1 MKSAKNFFNSCWIT
15 LSRRSLLFTVINTVY
30 FGSIFTSTL
39 LMQWWFPAP
48 PNGEFVEFPGF
59 AFTDWGLPALVL
71 SIFLFNLIVSGFIL
85 TTLTGL
91 MFFVLPLAIL
101 VWRATIWGALLNGL
115 STPMLL
121 LALPTLIFEGEG
133 YVLTSVAGVILG
145 LSWLKHSLIYG
156 NEPISR
162 GEALKKAFKE
172 ATRLF
177 IWVTIL
183 LFVAALIEGFTIAWL
198 A

>member
-1 MKSAKNFFNSCWIT
+1 LKSAKNFFNSCWIT
-15 LSRRSLLFTVINTVY
+15 LSKRSLLFTVINTVY

-48 PNGEFVEFPGF
+48 PNGEFEEFPGF
-59 AFTDWGLPALVL
+59 AFTDWGLPTLVL
-71 SIFLFNLIVSGFIL
+71 SIFLFNLIISGFIL

-101 VWRATIWGALLNGL
+101 VWRAIIWGALLNGL

-156 NEPISR
+156 NAPLSR
-162 GEALKKAFKE
+162 VEALKKAFKE

-183 LFVAALIEGFTIAWL
+183 LFVAALIEGFTITWL